1 MMNKPTVIISGA
13 SRGLGLA
20 AARFAAADGANVVLL
35 SRSVER
41 LAEAARLIEAEGGTA
56 VPIPGDVTDAEDCAY
71 VVAAALERYGRI
83 DALINNAGTI
93 EPIAP
98 VAEADVMAWQENWA
112 VNLLGPLQLTQ
123 VALPHLRERRG
134 RVINVSSGAATYGL
148 PGWGAYCAA
157 KGALNQLTR
166 VLAVEEP
173 LITAVAVRPGAVDT
187 AMQQVIREQGAA
199 GMAPDVYERFV
210 RKYED
215 GQLLPPDKPGAALAA
230 LALYAPPEWSGEF
243 VAWDEAQV
251 QALLDT
257 NIGS

>member
-1 MMNKPTVIISGA
+1 MSKPTVIITGA

-20 AARFAAADGANVVLL
+20 AARFVAVRANVALMA
-35 SRSVER
+35 RSAAE
-41 LAEAARLIEAEGGTA
+41 LAEAARLIGAEGGTA
-56 VPIPGDVTDAEDCAY
+56 VPVPGNVTKREDCAR
-71 VVAAALERYGRI
+71 VVEKTLAEYGRI

-98 VAEADVMAWQENWA
+98 IAAADAAAWQKNWA

-123 VALPHLRERRG
+123 AALPHLRARRG
-134 RVINVSSGAATYGL
+134 RVINVSSGAAEYGL

-166 VLAVEEP
+166 VLAAEEP
-173 LITAVAVRPGAVDT
+173 LVTAVAVRPGAVNT
-187 AMQQVIREQGAA
+187 EMQRVIREQGAT
-199 GMAPDVYERFV
+199 GMAPDVYKRFV

-215 GQLLPPDKPGAALAA
+215 GQLLPPEKPGAALAA

-243 VAWDEAQV
+243 VAWDEERV
-251 QALLDT
+251 QALLGD
-257 NIGS
+257 

>member
-1 MMNKPTVIISGA
+1 MMDKSTVIITGA

-20 AARFAAADGANVVLL
+20 AARFAATAGANVALMA
-35 SRSVER
+35 RSA
-41 LAEAARLIEAEGGTA
+41 AELEGAAEMIVAAGGTA
-56 VPIPGDVTDAEDCAY
+56 VPVPGDVTNKEDCLR
-71 VVAAALERYGRI
+71 VVETAVARYGRI

-98 VAEADVMAWQENWA
+98 IVEADVMAWQENLS

-123 VALPHLRERRG
+123 AALPYLRERRG

-148 PGWGAYCAA
+148 PGWGAYCTA

-166 VLAVEEP
+166 VLAAEEP

-199 GMAPDVYERFV
+199 GMAPDVYARFV
-210 RKYED
+210 REYED
-215 GQLLPPDKPGAALAA
+215 GQLLSPDKPGAALAT

-243 VAWDEAQV
+243 VAWDEERV
-251 QALLDT
+251 QALLDANT
-257 NIGS
+257 